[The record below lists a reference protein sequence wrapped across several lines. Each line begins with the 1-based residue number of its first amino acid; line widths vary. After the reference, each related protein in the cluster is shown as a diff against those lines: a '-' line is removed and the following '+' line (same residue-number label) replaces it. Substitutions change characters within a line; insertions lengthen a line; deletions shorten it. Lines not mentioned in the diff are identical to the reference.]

1 MPERALEVVFMV
13 RKEYVVEEVQKM
25 MNNLQNV
32 RNVAICAHVDHGKTT
47 MTDSLV
53 ARAGLI
59 SKETAGEQRIMDFDE
74 QEQARGITIK
84 AANISLAFQMNGQD
98 WLVNLIDTPGHV
110 DFGGHVTRA
119 MRAVDGVVLVVDSVE
134 GVMPQTETVLR
145 QALKEKA
152 RPVVFINKIDRLI
165 NELQLNDEQMQ
176 QRLLKILMQVNKL
189 IEEYAP
195 KEFKD
200 EWHIDVKKGNI
211 AFGSAYYKWAVSIKA
226 MQKFNIKFSDI
237 FNYCR
242 KGDHKTLQEKAPLDE
257 VLLEMI
263 IEHLPNPVVAQKYRI
278 PQIWH
283 GDLDSEDG
291 KALISCSPDA
301 KTIGVCIGV
310 VNDPHA
316 GEVAIVRLFS
326 GKVKKGDMLYMAAR
340 MTSEKV
346 QQVAIYMGPD
356 RVTVDNV
363 IAGNIVGIVGLRD
376 IFVGETVSSGEVVP
390 FEQIKHYSEPVI
402 TKSIEAKDSKD
413 LAKLINILRA
423 LSKEDPTLKVELN
436 QETGEHLISGMGE
449 LHLEIIIYKIEKEK
463 GVPVITSPPIVVY
476 REIVTGKCDMVEGK
490 SPNRHTKIKFSVEPV
505 EQSVMDAMLEGKIP
519 DGRPKGKQII
529 EALAQAGLPRDEAK
543 GVVDIYNRSLLINET
558 RGVQYLNE
566 IMELVIQGFE
576 EALNSGPLCKEK
588 VFGIKVKILD
598 ATIHEDPVHRGPAQI
613 IPATKRPIY
622 AGMLMA
628 GVQLQEPKQKI
639 TILVPAQYI
648 SPVITLINGRRGQML
663 DIQQEGESATLVAKV
678 AVAEMFGF
686 ANDLRSATQGRAIWY
701 QEYAGYEPLPREL
714 LAKTVKAIRE
724 RKGEKPDPPTPADF
738 LD

>member
-1 MPERALEVVFMV
+1 MV
-13 RKEYVVEEVQKM
+13 RKEYVVDEVQKM
-25 MNNLQNV
+25 MSNLENV

-47 MTDSLV
+47 LTDSLV

-59 SKETAGEQRIMDFDE
+59 SKETAGEQRMMDFDA

-84 AANISLAFQMNGQD
+84 AANISLAFQMND
-98 WLVNLIDTPGHV
+98 KDYLVNLIDTPGHV

-152 RPVVFINKIDRLI
+152 QPVVFINKIDRLI

-176 QRLLKILMQVNKL
+176 QRLLKVIMQINK
-189 IEEYAP
+189 IIDEYSP
-195 KEFKD
+195 PEFKD
-200 EWHIDVKKGNI
+200 QWHIDVKKGNI
-211 AFGSAYYKWAVSIKA
+211 AFGSAFHKWAVSIKA
-226 MQKFNIKFSDI
+226 MTKFNIKFSDI

-242 KGDHKTLQEKAPLDE
+242 KGDHKSLQEKSSVDE
-257 VLLEMI
+257 VLLGMI
-263 IEHLPNPVVAQKYRI
+263 LEHLPNPHFAQRYRI
-278 PQIWH
+278 PQIWK
-283 GDLDSEDG
+283 GDPESDDG
-291 KALISCSPDA
+291 KALLACSPEG

-326 GKVKKGDMLYMAAR
+326 GRVRKGDMLYLAAR
-340 MTSEKV
+340 MAEEKV

-356 RVTVDNV
+356 RVMVDNV

-376 IFVGETVSSGEVVP
+376 VFVGETVSTGEVVA
-390 FEQIKHYSEPVI
+390 FESIKHYSEPVI

-413 LAKLINILRA
+413 LTKLIMVLRA
-423 LSKEDPTLKVELN
+423 LSKEDPTLKVTLN

-463 GVPVITSPPIVVY
+463 GVAVTTSPPIVVY
-476 REIVTGKCDMVEGK
+476 REIVTGNSGVVEGK
-490 SPNRHTKIKFSVEPV
+490 SPNKHTKLKFIVEPV
-505 EQSVMDAMLEGKIP
+505 SESVMAAMLEGKIP
-519 DGRPKGKQII
+519 DGKPKGKLLV
-529 EALAQAGLPRDEAK
+529 ETLVEAGLPRDEAK
-543 GVVDIYNRSLLINET
+543 AVMHIYNRSLFINDT
-558 RGVQYLNE
+558 RGIQYLNE
-566 IMELVIQGFE
+566 IMELMLQGFE
-576 EALNSGPLCKEK
+576 EALDKGPLCKEK
-588 VFGIKVKILD
+588 VFGVKVKIVD

-613 IPATKRPIY
+613 IPATKRPLY
-622 AGMLMA
+622 AAMLIA

-639 TILVPAQYI
+639 TILVPAQYM
-648 SPVITLINGRRGQML
+648 SAVITLINGRRGQML
-663 DIQQEGESATLVAKV
+663 DIQQEGESATLLAKV
-678 AVAEMFGF
+678 AVSELFGF

-701 QEYAGYEPLPREL
+701 QEYSGYEPLPRDL
-714 LAKTVKAIRE
+714 LLKTVKSIRE
-724 RKGEKPDPPTPADF
+724 RKGDKPEPPTPNDF

>member
-1 MPERALEVVFMV
+1 MV
-13 RKEYVVEEVQKM
+13 RKEYVVDEVQKM
-25 MNNLQNV
+25 MSNLVNV

-59 SKETAGEQRIMDFDE
+59 SKESAGEQRVMDFDA

-84 AANISLAFQMNGQD
+84 AANISLAFQMNGKD

-152 RPVVFINKIDRLI
+152 KPVVFINKIDRLI

-176 QRLLKILMQVNKL
+176 ARLLKIITGINKL
-189 IEEYAP
+189 IEQYGP
-195 KEFKD
+195 PEFKD

-211 AFGSAYYKWAVSIKA
+211 AFGSAYHKWAVSIKA

-237 FNYCR
+237 FAHCR
-242 KGDHKTLQEKAPLDE
+242 KAEHTILQEKAPLDE
-257 VLLEMI
+257 VLLGMI
-263 IEHLPNPVVAQKYRI
+263 LEHLPNPLFAQKYRI

-283 GDLDSEDG
+283 GDLETPDG
-291 KALISCSPDA
+291 KALLLCSAEGKP
-301 KTIGVCIGV
+301 IGVCIGV

-326 GKVKKGDMLYMAAR
+326 GRVRKGDMLYMAAR
-340 MTSEKV
+340 MAEEKV

-356 RVTVDNV
+356 RVMVDNV

-376 IFVGETVSSGEVVP
+376 VFVGETVSTGEVVP

-413 LAKLINILRA
+413 LTKLILILRA
-423 LSKEDPTLKVELN
+423 LGKEDPTLKVELN

-449 LHLEIIIYKIEKEK
+449 LHLEILIYKIEKER
-463 GVPVITSPPIVVY
+463 GVPVTTSPPIVVY
-476 REIVTGKCDMVEGK
+476 REIVTGKCELVEGK
-490 SPNRHTKIKFSVEPV
+490 SPNKHTKIKFSIEPV
-505 EQSVMDAMLEGKIP
+505 EETVMAAMLEGKIP
-519 DGRPKGKQII
+519 DGKPKGKILV
-529 EALAQAGLPRDEAK
+529 ETLVEAGLPRPEAK
-543 GVVDIYNRSLLINET
+543 AVLHIHNRSLLINDT

-566 IMELVIQGFE
+566 IMELIIQGFE
-576 EALNSGPLCKEK
+576 EALDKGPLCKEK
-588 VFGIKVKILD
+588 VFGIKVKVID

-613 IPATKRPIY
+613 IPATKRPLY
-622 AGMLMA
+622 AGMLYA

-639 TILVPAQYI
+639 TILVPADYM
-648 SPVITLINGRRGQML
+648 SAVITMINGRRGQML
-663 DIQQEGESATLVAKV
+663 DIQQEGEAATLTAKV

-701 QEYAGYEPLPREL
+701 QEYAGYEPLPRDL
-714 LAKTVKAIRE
+714 LLKTVKSIRE
-724 RKGEKPDPPTPADF
+724 RKGDKPDPPTPNDF

>member
-1 MPERALEVVFMV
+1 MV
-13 RKEYVVEEVQKM
+13 RKEYVVDEVQKM
-25 MNNLQNV
+25 MGNLKNV

-59 SKETAGEQRIMDFDE
+59 SKELAGEQRMMDFDE

-152 RPVVFINKIDRLI
+152 HPVIFINKIDRLI

-176 QRLLKILMQVNKL
+176 QRLLKIIMQVNKL

-195 KEFKD
+195 VEFRD

-211 AFGSAYYKWAVSIKA
+211 AFGSAFHKWAVSIKA
-226 MQKFNIKFSDI
+226 MNKFNIKFSDI
-237 FNYCR
+237 FNHCR
-242 KGDHKTLQEKAPLDE
+242 QGQHNILQEKAPLDE
-257 VLLEMI
+257 VLLTMI
-263 IEHLPNPVVAQKYRI
+263 LEHLPNPLDAQKYRI

-283 GDLDSEDG
+283 GDINSDDG
-291 KALISCSPDA
+291 KALLLCSA
-301 KTIGVCIGV
+301 EGKTIGVCIGV

-326 GKVKKGDMLYMAAR
+326 GRVRKGDMLYMAAR
-340 MTSEKV
+340 MASEKV

-356 RVTVDNV
+356 RVMVDNV

-376 IFVGETVSSGEVVP
+376 VFVGETVSTGEVVP

-413 LAKLINILRA
+413 LTKLIMILRA
-423 LSKEDPTLKVELN
+423 LGKEDPTLKVELN

-449 LHLEIIIYKIEKEK
+449 LHLEILIYKIEKEK
-463 GVPVITSPPIVVY
+463 GVPVTTSPPIVVY
-476 REIVTGKCDMVEGK
+476 REIVTGKCELVEGK
-490 SPNRHTKIKFSVEPV
+490 SPNKHTKIKFSIEPV
-505 EQSVMDAMLEGKIP
+505 EETVMAAMLEGKIP
-519 DGRPKGKQII
+519 DGRPKGKQLV
-529 EALAQAGLPRDEAK
+529 ETLVEAGLPREEAK
-543 GVVDIYNRSLLINET
+543 ALMNIHNRSLLINDT

-576 EALNSGPLCKEK
+576 EALDKGPLCKEK
-588 VFGIKVKILD
+588 VFGVKVKILD

-613 IPATKRPIY
+613 IPATKRPLY
-622 AGMLMA
+622 AGMLIA

-639 TILVPAQYI
+639 TILVPAQYM
-648 SPVITLINGRRGQML
+648 SAVITLINGRRGQMM
-663 DIQQEGESATLVAKV
+663 DIQQEGESATLLAKV

-701 QEYAGYEPLPREL
+701 QEYAGYEPLPRDL
-714 LAKTVKAIRE
+714 LLKTVKSIRE
-724 RKGEKPDPPTPADF
+724 RKGDKPEPPTPNDF

>member
-1 MPERALEVVFMV
+1 MV
-13 RKEYVVEEVQKM
+13 RKEYVFDEVQKM
-25 MNNLQNV
+25 MSNLENV

-59 SKETAGEQRIMDFDE
+59 SMASAGEQRVMDFDE

-84 AANISLAFQMNGQD
+84 AANISLAFHMFEKD

-152 RPVVFINKIDRLI
+152 KPVVFINKIDRLI

-176 QRLLKILMQVNKL
+176 ARLLKIITGINKL
-189 IEEYAP
+189 VDQYGP
-195 KEFKD
+195 PEFKD
-200 EWHIDVKKGNI
+200 DWIIDVKKGNI
-211 AFGSAYYKWAVSIKA
+211 AFGSAYHKWAVSIKA
-226 MQKFNIKFSDI
+226 MQKFNIKFADI
-237 FNYCR
+237 FAHCR
-242 KGDHKTLQEKAPLDE
+242 KAEHSILQEKAPLDE
-257 VLLEMI
+257 VLLGMI
-263 IEHLPNPVVAQKYRI
+263 LEHLPNPHFAQRYRI
-278 PQIWH
+278 PQIWK
-283 GDLDSEDG
+283 GDIESPDG
-291 KALISCSPDA
+291 KALLLCSSEG

-326 GKVKKGDMLYMAAR
+326 GRVRKGDMLYMAAR
-340 MTSEKV
+340 MAEEKV

-356 RVTVDNV
+356 RVMVDNV

-376 IFVGETVSSGEVVP
+376 VFVGETVSTGEVVP
-390 FEQIKHYSEPVI
+390 FESIKHYSEPVI

-413 LAKLINILRA
+413 LAKLIMVLRA
-423 LSKEDPTLKVELN
+423 LGKEDPTLKVELN

-449 LHLEIIIYKIEKEK
+449 LHLEIITYKIEKEK
-463 GVPVITSPPIVVY
+463 GVPITTSPPIVVY
-476 REIVTGKCDMVEGK
+476 REIVSGKSGTVEGK
-490 SPNRHTKIKFSVEPV
+490 SPNKHTKIKLTIEPV
-505 EQSVMDAMLEGKIP
+505 EETVMAAMLEGKIP
-519 DGRPKGKQII
+519 DGKPKGKQIV
-529 EALAQAGLPRDEAK
+529 EALVEAGLPRDEAK
-543 GVVDIYNRSLLINET
+543 AIIHIHNRSLLINDT

-566 IMELVIQGFE
+566 IMELIIQGFE
-576 EALNSGPLCKEK
+576 EALDKGPLCKEK
-588 VFGIKVKILD
+588 VFGVKVKIID

-613 IPATKRPIY
+613 IPATKRPLY
-622 AGMLMA
+622 AGMLIA
-628 GVQLQEPKQKI
+628 GVTLQEPKQKI
-639 TILVPAQYI
+639 TILVPADYM
-648 SPVITLINGRRGQML
+648 SAVITMINGRRGQML
-663 DIQQEGESATLVAKV
+663 DIQQEGEASTLLAKV

-714 LAKTVKAIRE
+714 LLKTVKSIRE
-724 RKGEKPDPPTPADF
+724 RKGDKPDPPTPNDF
-738 LD
+738 ID